1 MIYVN
6 KEELL
11 YLMAL
16 KKIENVGD
24 RTIDKLYGR
33 FKSFKEG
40 WYADDEKIRELG
52 IQKRTLAS
60 LLENRRKIDIGD
72 VENEIEK
79 ILSQEIR
86 IVSKFGGDYPE
97 RLHELKD
104 APSVVYVKGDLK
116 LDENAVAVVG
126 TREPSDMG
134 RNVARSVAQKLA
146 EAGYTIVSGLAR
158 GIDTAAHLGA
168 LDVDGRT
175 IAVLGTGFSKEIF
188 YPKENFYL
196 FNRIVEKGYCISEFP
211 PDSKGFMYRMYRR
224 NRIISILSKGV
235 LIVEMS
241 NKIHSG
247 TLTQARYAKNQGRK
261 VFIIYCIDRVSGNNE
276 GWSILKKDV
285 DPIVVDSSEDII
297 GEWPLIKKSD
307 LLGHGVVATE

>member
-1 MIYVN
+1 MFI
-6 KEELL
+6 
-11 YLMAL
+11 
-16 KKIENVGD
+16 
-24 RTIDKLYGR
+24 
-33 FKSFKEG
+33 
-40 WYADDEKIRELG
+40 
-52 IQKRTLAS
+52 IQKRF
-60 LLENRRKIDIGD
+60 K
-72 VENEIEK
+72 K
-79 ILSQEIR
+79 
-86 IVSKFGGDYPE
+86 
-97 RLHELKD
+97 
-104 APSVVYVKGDLK
+104 
-116 LDENAVAVVG
+116 ENAVAVVG

-158 GIDTAAHLGA
+158 GIDTEAHLGA
-168 LDVDGRT
+168 LDGKGRT
-175 IAVLGTGFSKEIF
+175 IAVLGTGFNKEVF

-196 FNRIVEKGYCISEFP
+196 FSRIVENGYCISEFP
-211 PDSKGFMYRMYRR
+211 PDSKGLMYKMYRR

-261 VFIIYCIDRVSGNNE
+261 VFIMDCIDRVSGNNE

-285 DPIVVDSSEDII
+285 DPIVVDSSEDITS
-297 GEWPLIKKSD
+297 GWPLIKKSD

>member
-33 FKSFKEG
+33 FKSFKEA
-40 WYADDEKIRELG
+40 WYADNEKIRELG
-52 IQKRTLAS
+52 IQKRNLHS
-60 LLENRRKIDIGD
+60 LLENRREINLGDI
-72 VENEIEK
+72 ENEIK
-79 ILSQEIR
+79 RILSQGVR
-86 IVSKFGGDYPE
+86 IVSKFDGDYPE

-134 RNVARSVAQKLA
+134 RNVARSIAQKLA
-146 EAGYTIVSGLAR
+146 RAGYTIVSGLAR
-158 GIDTAAHLGA
+158 GIDTEAHIGA
-168 LDVDGRT
+168 LDGNGRT
-175 IAVLGTGFSKEIF
+175 IAVLGTGFNKEVF

-196 FNRIVEKGYCISEFP
+196 LDRIVENGYCISEFP
-211 PDSKGFMYRMYRR
+211 PDSKGLMYKMYRR

-261 VFIIYCIDRVSGNNE
+261 VFIMDCIDRVSGNNE

-285 DPIVVDSSEDII
+285 DPIVVDSSEDITS
-297 GEWPLIKKSD
+297 GWPLIKKSD